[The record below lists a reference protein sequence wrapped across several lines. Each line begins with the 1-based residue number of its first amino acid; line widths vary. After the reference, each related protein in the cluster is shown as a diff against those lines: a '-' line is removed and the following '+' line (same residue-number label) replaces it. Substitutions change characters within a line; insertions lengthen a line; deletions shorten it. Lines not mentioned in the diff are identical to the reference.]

1 MGATNLERGCQNVVE
16 KGRGREEPVNRFSAF
31 RAEVSCFWGYLA
43 WRGYCWLA
51 PGARRPGEGM
61 NRTALISCA
70 FLAAWGCASTPK
82 PTNEQKLYF
91 SLEVRR
97 EGHLVAK
104 PKLLGETG
112 KVTRVERRQPG
123 AALADYQLILVPRP
137 SGAGYH
143 LQLDLSL
150 PDVHGQA
157 ELDLAH
163 GQVRQLELGPR
174 AGELQVSL
182 MMMRVDSPEFRLLM
196 DIGEQRTSENPRSI

>member
-1 MGATNLERGCQNVVE
+1 
-16 KGRGREEPVNRFSAF
+16 
-31 RAEVSCFWGYLA
+31 
-43 WRGYCWLA
+43 
-51 PGARRPGEGM
+51 M

-70 FLAAWGCASTPK
+70 FLAACGCACTPK

-97 EGHLVAK
+97 EAHLVAK

-174 AGELQVSL
+174 AGEHEGSVV
-182 MMMRVDSPEFRLLM
+182 MMAVGAP
-196 DIGEQRTSENPRSI
+196 GV

>member
-1 MGATNLERGCQNVVE
+1 
-16 KGRGREEPVNRFSAF
+16 
-31 RAEVSCFWGYLA
+31 
-43 WRGYCWLA
+43 
-51 PGARRPGEGM
+51 M
-61 NRTALISCA
+61 NRTALIACA
-70 FLAAWGCASTPK
+70 FLAAAGCASAPK

-91 SLEVRR
+91 SVEVRR

-104 PKLLGETG
+104 PKLLGQSG

-123 AALADYQLILVPRP
+123 AALADYQLVLVPRP

-143 LQLDLSL
+143 LELDLSL

-196 DIGEQRTSENPRSI
+196 DIGERQRTSASPRSI